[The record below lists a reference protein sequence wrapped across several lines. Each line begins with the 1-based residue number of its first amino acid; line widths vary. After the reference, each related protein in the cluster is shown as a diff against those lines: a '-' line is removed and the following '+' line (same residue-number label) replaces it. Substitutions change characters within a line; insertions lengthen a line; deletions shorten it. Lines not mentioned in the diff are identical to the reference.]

1 MPLQSLSQLNST
13 FAIKRAE
20 HLAARLATEHPA
32 DESARLSAA
41 FVVTL
46 GRPATDGQLAAA
58 RELLKTQKEAY
69 EKEKLDGSL
78 AWRDLCQ
85 MLMASNEFLYL
96 E

>member
-1 MPLQSLSQLNST
+1 V
-13 FAIKRAE
+13 A
-20 HLAARLATEHPA
+20 
-32 DESARLSAA
+32 
-41 FVVTL
+41 TL

-58 RELLKTQKEAY
+58 RDLLQTQKEAY